1 MPKKGKVTEMEVLEM
16 LCKDSIGTLIFCHG
30 LGDDPKS
37 WLFLANELQR
47 NLNLKIILVRAP
59 TTYVSVNKIDMPSW
73 FDILEIPIK
82 PNMPDNGQY
91 LDDSVNILNNII
103 NLEVSNGVSSDKII
117 LGGFSQGATLSLV
130 AGLKY
135 KERLGGIFM
144 FSGWKHLKLMLNDY
158 CNCDIPILISHGD
171 KDKIVLYENA
181 LNLRDELSKYKF
193 KKITFKSYPG
203 MGHNTSTKEISD
215 LILWINQICKNWNYI
230 NV

>member
-1 MPKKGKVTEMEVLEM
+1 MPKKNKEKVKDIEI

-30 LGDDPKS
+30 LGDDPTS
-37 WLFLANELQR
+37 WSFLANELKL
-47 NLNLKIILVRAP
+47 NLNLKIILVCAP

-82 PNMPDNGQY
+82 PNTPDNGQY
-91 LDDSVNILNNII
+91 LDESVNILNNLIDS
-103 NLEVSNGVSSDKII
+103 EVSNGVSSDRII

-144 FSGWKHLKLMLNDY
+144 FSGWKHLKLMLNNY
-158 CNCDIPILISHGD
+158 CNCDIPVLISHGD

-203 MGHNTSTKEISD
+203 MGHNTSNKEISD
-215 LILWINQICKNWNYI
+215 LILWINQICKN
-230 NV
+230 

>member
-103 NLEVSNGVSSDKII
+103 NLEVSNGVSLDKII

-144 FSGWKHLKLMLNDY
+144 FSGWKHLKLMLNNY
-158 CNCDIPILISHGD
+158 YNCDIPVLISHGD

-181 LNLRDELSKYKF
+181 LNLIDELSKYKF
-193 KKITFKSYPG
+193 KKITFNSYSG

-215 LILWINQICKNWNYI
+215 LILWINQICKN
-230 NV
+230 